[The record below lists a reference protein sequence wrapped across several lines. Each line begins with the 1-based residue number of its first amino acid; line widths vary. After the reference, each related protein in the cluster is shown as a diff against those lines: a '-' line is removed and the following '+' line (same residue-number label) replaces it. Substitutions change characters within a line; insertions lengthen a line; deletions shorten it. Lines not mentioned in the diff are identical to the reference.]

1 MAIEKWFARRRKSK
15 VLDIAYR
22 QMTLAIE
29 TVTELEKSLNA
40 ALNGNKEEAK
50 ASFERLF
57 FLEHEIDELRRTVL
71 EELTR
76 GSMPLKDRED
86 IMRLVKRLDV
96 MADHVKDSA
105 RNVMVLLEAK
115 VLREMWEKFVEISKD
130 LVDCATTLREA
141 IEKLGTEPSEARE
154 LTKKID
160 EIEQRVDEKYL
171 ETKSLLIKHT
181 DKMDCATLM
190 LLKDLLESMENV
202 ADTCDDT
209 ADYVRILTVARETA

>member
-1 MAIEKWFARRRKSK
+1 MTIERWFAQRRKSK

-22 QMTLAIE
+22 EMTLAIE
-29 TVTELEKSLNA
+29 TVTELEKSLTA

-57 FLEHEIDELRRTVL
+57 FTEHEIDDLRRTIF

-86 IMRLVKRLDV
+86 IMHLVKRLDV

-105 RNVMVLLEAK
+105 RNVMVLLEAN
-115 VLREMWEKFVEISKD
+115 VLKEMWEKFVEISKD
-130 LVDCATTLREA
+130 LVDCATTLRKA
-141 IEKLGTEPSEARE
+141 IEKLGTEPSEVRE
-154 LTKKID
+154 LSKKID

-171 ETKSLLIKHT
+171 ETKSLLIKYT
-181 DKMDCATLM
+181 DKMNCATLM

>member
-1 MAIEKWFARRRKSK
+1 MTIERWFVQRRKSK

-22 QMTLAIE
+22 QMTLAID
-29 TVTELEKSLNA
+29 TVIELEKSLTA
-40 ALNGNKEEAK
+40 ALNENKEEAK

-57 FLEHEIDELRRTVL
+57 FIEHEIDELRRTVF

-76 GSMPLKDRED
+76 GSMPLRDRED
-86 IMRLVKRLDV
+86 IMHLVKRLDV

-105 RNVMVLLEAK
+105 RSIVVLLEAK

-130 LVDCATTLREA
+130 LVDCATTLRRA

-154 LTKKID
+154 LSKRID

-171 ETKSLLIKHT
+171 ETKSLLIKYT